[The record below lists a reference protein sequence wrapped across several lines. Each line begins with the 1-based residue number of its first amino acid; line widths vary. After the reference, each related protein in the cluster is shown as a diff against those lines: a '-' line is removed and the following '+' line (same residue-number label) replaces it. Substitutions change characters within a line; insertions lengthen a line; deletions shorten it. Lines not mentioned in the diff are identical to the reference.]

1 VTTAQKE
8 LTRKEQKELAR
19 KLRAADPGL
28 EIIHPHAAGID
39 VGNSAHYVAV
49 APHCDPEPVR
59 RFGCFTA
66 DLLHMAEW
74 LRHCGVK
81 TVVMQSTGVYW
92 IPLYEILEQHGL
104 QVYLVN
110 ARQTRSLPGR
120 KSDVQESQWLLKLH
134 TYGLLNNSFQPRDQ
148 IRVLRTYWRQ
158 RTEQVRAASMCIQ
171 RMQKAMTEMNL
182 QLANV
187 ISDLS
192 GVSGMAIVRAILAGE
207 RDGKKLAGLA
217 DSRVRASTEEI
228 AQSLQGNW
236 RDELLFLLRQEVELY
251 DIYQQRILECDR
263 RVEAHLKTFT
273 SERQASTPPPDKSK
287 RVKKPKGNAPR
298 FDLGAELH
306 RITGVDLTRIDGID
320 VLTAQTLL
328 SEIGTDMHRWKT
340 EAHFASWL
348 GLCPD
353 NRISGDKVLSRG
365 TRHVVNR
372 AATALRMAAS
382 TLLRSKSYLGAQ
394 YRRLRSR
401 LGAPKAITAMAHK
414 LARLVYRLLRHG
426 HEYVD
431 KGLQYYEQRYR
442 DQQIALLQRKA
453 LTLGLQLTPVTT
465 LN

>member
-1 VTTAQKE
+1 
-8 LTRKEQKELAR
+8 
-19 KLRAADPGL
+19 
-28 EIIHPHAAGID
+28 
-39 VGNSAHYVAV
+39 
-49 APHCDPEPVR
+49 
-59 RFGCFTA
+59 
-66 DLLHMAEW
+66 MAEW

-92 IPLYEILEQHGL
+92 IPLYEILEQHGF

-134 TYGLLNNSFQPRDQ
+134 TYGLLNNSFQPSDQ
-148 IRVLRTYWRQ
+148 VRVLRTYWRQ
-158 RTEQVRAASMCIQ
+158 RGEQVRAASMCIQ

-207 RDGKKLAGLA
+207 RDGKRLAGLA
-217 DSRVRASTEEI
+217 NRMIRASAEEI

-263 RVEAHLKTFT
+263 RVEAHLKTFA
-273 SERQASTPPPDKSK
+273 SERQPSTPVAETSK

-298 FDLGAELH
+298 FDLGTELQ

-353 NRISGDKVLSRG
+353 NRISGDRVLSRG

-382 TLLRSKSYLGAQ
+382 TLLRSNSYLGAQ

-401 LGAPKAITAMAHK
+401 LVNADGIISETEV
-414 LARLVYRLLRHG
+414 RTRVSG
-426 HEYVD
+426 
-431 KGLQYYEQRYR
+431 
-442 DQQIALLQRKA
+442 
-453 LTLGLQLTPVTT
+453 
-465 LN
+465 